1 MEKVV
6 IIYQKQYEDL
16 LRDSISEN
24 VDVVLWLR
32 AELVNED
39 VAEFEKQ
46 IGQVYEE
53 DEQCYF
59 CLMISWRSYK
69 KAVCSVLE
77 KLKIDVTC
85 VLDIYK
91 TYMANFPIKRYR
103 RIMDQRSEETLD
115 GLVFGISHG
124 MTGIVEERM
133 PGNVCNLCESSQDI
147 YFNYRV
153 LESLCE
159 EYPERIEGLKY
170 VVFDM
175 FDYTYFN
182 FDTIQTGAYEA
193 FLEESGF
200 WCEERYN
207 WNKQRSPYQINEW
220 LNKAWQ
226 EGEADEQ
233 QKRLREVFPYIFE
246 KDDCVYKGTTVL
258 KSRKHILI
266 EAEIDKHMANFS
278 PSSLQAHVF
287 ENTVEFQICN
297 FEKILKLLQNIN
309 PQIRVFLVLL
319 PKYIVAEQCDYESNK
334 LWKPFFRNVIEEFR
348 EGYPFLELL
357 DMKNCGMFS
366 ANKNFYEDMTH
377 FNYEGACRFTEYLSM
392 VLTNQYGLLPRQEA
406 KPEWQYTML
415 GQLFDAVTDGYL
427 NEQTIGYFSC
437 CHLAVLQDVA
447 RNQPG
452 GKDVYLQIKEYL
464 ENLNIQRLKRQEKI
478 VIGFIA
484 NYSST
489 WIGDALYHLFEK
501 NERFEPYVFLIA
513 NHNGQSAEM
522 VINEYRKNL
531 DFFTDRNLRVVQTLD
546 TETGRQYTWE
556 EIGVKPQVCI
566 WLTPWVD
573 LFIEHFH
580 LLSYSLDVLHTYI
593 PYGFLIAEN
602 ENNNFIKHQYD
613 QLLHNIS
620 WCNFEDSRIS
630 VEMAEKYAF
639 VGSQNTEYTGYP
651 KMDAFFEIAK
661 EQDETWK
668 KLIKKSGLSAP
679 KKIIYAPHHT
689 LEEREPVR
697 FSTFV
702 DNYQIILGL
711 AREYQS
717 ETIWVFKPHPQLKYK
732 AIRSGMF
739 KDTGEWD
746 AYVNSWKQM
755 QNAEVINEGTYKE
768 LFLESDAMILDS
780 ISFLAEYLYTHKP
793 LLFLRGEKQ
802 RFNEFGKSLMEV
814 HYCANG
820 KDEKAMEAFVQKVV
834 LEGKDNMNVMRE
846 NFYNENLNYI
856 STNGKNAATSIYEW
870 FCRELVRE

>member
-6 IIYQKQYEDL
+6 VIYQKQYEDL

-46 IGQVYEE
+46 IGQVYED
-53 DEQCYF
+53 DEQCDF
-59 CLMISWRSYK
+59 CLMISWRPYK
-69 KAVCSVLE
+69 RKVWSVLE
-77 KLKIDVTC
+77 KLNMVNVFDV
-85 VLDIYK
+85 YK
-91 TYMANFPIKRYR
+91 AYMANFPIKRYQ
-103 RIMDQRSEETLD
+103 RIMDQRGEEELD
-115 GLVFGISHG
+115 GLILGISHG
-124 MTGIVEERM
+124 MTGIVEEMM
-133 PGNVCNLCESSQDI
+133 PGNVCNLCESSQDV

-153 LESLCE
+153 LESICE
-159 EYPERIEGLKY
+159 EYPERIKELKY

-182 FDTIQTGAYEA
+182 FDTIQTRAYEA

-207 WNKQRSPYQINEW
+207 WNKQSSPQQINEW
-220 LNKAWQ
+220 LSNAWQ
-226 EGEADEQ
+226 EGETEEQ
-233 QKRLREVFPYIFE
+233 QKWLSEVFPYIFE

-334 LWKPFFRNVIEEFR
+334 LWKTFFRNVIEEFR

-377 FNYEGACRFTEYLSM
+377 FNYEGACRFTEHLSM
-392 VLTNQYGLLPRQEA
+392 VLCNRYGLLKQQEET
-406 KPEWQYTML
+406 KPDWWYTML
-415 GQLFDAVTDGYL
+415 NQLLGALNDGYI

-437 CHLAVLQDVA
+437 FHLAVLLDAA
-447 RNQPG
+447 RNLPSGQ
-452 GKDVYLQIKEYL
+452 KMYLQIKTFL
-464 ENLNIQRLKRQEKI
+464 ENLNVQRVRKQEKI

-489 WIGDALYHLFEK
+489 WIGDALYHLFNG
-501 NERFEPYVFLIA
+501 NERFEPYVFLIS
-513 NHNGQSAEM
+513 NHNGQSEEM
-522 VINEYRKNL
+522 IISEYQKNL
-531 DFFTDRNLRVVQTLD
+531 EFFTERNLRVVQTLD

-573 LFIEHFH
+573 LFIEHFY
-580 LLSYSLDVLHTYI
+580 LMNYSLDVLHTYI
-593 PYGFLIAEN
+593 PYGFMIAEN
-602 ENNNFIKHQYD
+602 ENNNFVKHQYD
-613 QLLHNIS
+613 QLLHNVS
-620 WCNFEDSRIS
+620 WCNFEESRIS

-651 KMDAFFEIAK
+651 KMDSFFESAK
-661 EQDETWK
+661 VPDNTWE
-668 KLIKKSGLSAP
+668 KLIKKSGLSLA

-689 LEEREPVR
+689 LDENEPVR
-697 FSTFV
+697 FSTFA
-702 DNYQIILGL
+702 DNYQIMIEL
-711 AREYQS
+711 AKKYQS

-732 AIRSGMF
+732 AIRSGLF
-739 KDTGEWD
+739 KDIEEWN
-746 AYVNSWKQM
+746 AYVNSWKQLP
-755 QNAEVINEGTYKE
+755 NGEVMEDGDYIQ
-768 LFLESDAMILDS
+768 LLMESDAMILDS
-780 ISFLAEYLYTHKP
+780 VSFLAEYLYAHKP
-793 LLFLRGEKQ
+793 LLFLQGEKQ
-802 RFNEFGKSLMEV
+802 RFNEFGKSLMDV
-814 HYCANG
+814 HYCAYGN
-820 KDEKAMEAFVQKVV
+820 DEKAIDDFVRKVV
-834 LEGKDNMNVMRE
+834 SEGNDEMNAKRE
-846 NFYNENLNYI
+846 QFYDENLNYL
-856 STNGKNAATSIYEW
+856 STNGKSAADSIYEW
-870 FCRELVRE
+870 FCEKLDRK